1 VKFKNIFLILA
12 MGVFTQSALC
22 SCKFSM
28 QGMKYFFNNS
38 EYKIGIESETVCSNS
53 SYSKRRLENISL
65 VLKSKY
71 SKDVL
76 TKFESGYWSP
86 DKSKFILKNSTKIT
100 SGCFAGV
107 QSISLNLASGVIT
120 SIKGP
125 YLNLKTGNSYK
136 YTCKI

>member
-1 VKFKNIFLILA
+1 MILKKVFIIIA
-12 MGVFTQSALC
+12 MGVLSQNALC
-22 SCKFSM
+22 SCKFSIKE
-28 QGMKYFFNNS
+28 MKYFFNNS

-53 SYSKRRLENISL
+53 SYSKRKLENVSL
-65 VLKSKY
+65 ILKSKY

-86 DKSKFILKNSTKIT
+86 DKSKFILKNSTKIV

-107 QSISLNLASGVIT
+107 KSISLNLTSGVIT

-125 YLNLKTGNSYK
+125 YLNLNTGNSHK
-136 YTCKI
+136 YNCKI